1 MDKPEESLKELFQQ
15 FQKKYSQA
23 SSLEKKRLADL
34 FTKWVDS
41 QPVVLEKLENKFS
54 LRENLDAPKQG
65 EFSKLESEI
74 HLRQMVEGIEQVYWV
89 RDLKTGKILYV
100 SPAFEAVW
108 GRSCESLYA
117 DPGSFL
123 EAVHPEDRLQV
134 MVNSPHNDRK
144 IINQE
149 YRIIRPDGSLRWIS
163 ARVFLIHEE
172 NQEPYRVVNQAQDIT
187 DHKNIEQALRQ
198 SLDRTHERFM
208 LSRKMSLA
216 RNPEVVLKTLMSA
229 QELRSAYHAT
239 LVFFE
244 NPDSVSSRGVEQ
256 TMTWQSSR
264 IASKSPGELNLHDDS
279 DFWELVKPDK
289 LILIR
294 DILNDVRLK
303 PGIRKTLMDGSIRA
317 LIISPLVTL
326 GIWLGCLLVFYDEI
340 PELEPVELHHIKVLV
355 DQATITLYNLQLLQ
369 TEAESRHEAEHANEI
384 KTQFLA
390 MVSHELRTPLT
401 SIIGFTTTLLANDVA
416 WDPEEQRDFIQT
428 IHIEANRLDELINQL
443 LDLSRLEA
451 GMLPIVPEYCSLKN
465 VIDEAFPFFQTI
477 TKGHNIAIFLPEN
490 LPQVYIDKRR
500 IMQVLNN
507 LIQNAAVYSPEGT
520 DISVSAITRGGLVQV
535 NVADQGPGIP
545 ADERKRV
552 FKAFTRGVKEEI
564 RSMKGA
570 GLGLAICRGLIEAQG
585 GHIWI
590 KKKNSPGATISFTI
604 PCENLPVS
612 MDPF

>member
-1 MDKPEESLKELFQQ
+1 MDKPELILEDLFQK
-15 FQKKYSQA
+15 FLNKYHN
-23 SSLEKKRLADL
+23 SSPHEKDRLANL
-34 FTKWVDS
+34 LANWAES
-41 QPVVLEKLENKFS
+41 QPLVLDEQGNNNQANDGSGGVFRAEYSNLET
-54 LRENLDAPKQG
+54 
-65 EFSKLESEI
+65 EI
-74 HLRQMVEGIEQVYWV
+74 HLRQMAEGIEQVYWV

-100 SPAFEAVW
+100 SPAFESVW
-108 GRSCESLYA
+108 GRTCESLYA
-117 DPGSFL
+117 DPASFL

-149 YRIIRPDGSLRWIS
+149 YRIIRPDGGIRWIS

-187 DHKNIEQALRQ
+187 YHKNIEKALRK

-216 RNPEVVLKTLMSA
+216 RNPESVLKSLMSA
-229 QELRSAYHAT
+229 QELRPAYRAT

-244 NPDSVSSRGVEQ
+244 NPDSIFSHGVEQ
-256 TMTWQSSR
+256 TISWQSSR
-264 IASKSPGELNLHDDS
+264 IASKSIGELNLYDDPG
-279 DFWELVKPDK
+279 FWELVKPDK

-294 DILNDVRLK
+294 DILNDIRLK
-303 PGIRKTLMDGSIRA
+303 PGIRKTLMDGSIHT
-317 LIISPLVTL
+317 LIVSPLVTL

-340 PELEPVELHHIKVLV
+340 PEIEPVELHHIKVLV
-355 DQATITLYNLQLLQ
+355 DQATITLHNLQLLK

-401 SIIGFTTTLLANDVA
+401 SIIGFTTTLLARDVE
-416 WDPEEQRDFIQT
+416 WDPDEQRDFIQT
-428 IHIEANRLDELINQL
+428 IHIEASRLEELINQL

-451 GMLPIVPEYCSLKN
+451 GMLPIAPEHCSLKE
-465 VIDEAFPFFQTI
+465 VIDEAFPAFQTI
-477 TKGHNIAIFLPEN
+477 TRGHRFVLSLPEN
-490 LPQVYIDKRR
+490 LPQVNIDKRR
-500 IMQVLNN
+500 ITQVLNN
-507 LIQNAAVYSPEGT
+507 LIQNAAVYSPDGT
-520 DISVSAITRGGLVQV
+520 EISLSVNLRGGLVQV

-564 RSMKGA
+564 KSMKGA

-585 GHIWI
+585 GQIWI
-590 KKKNSPGATISFTI
+590 KKKNPPGATISFTI
-604 PCENLPVS
+604 PCENISVS
-612 MDPF
+612 MDAF